1 MALITSIAILAIRA
15 SHYVGPA
22 SNRKRDVPM
31 NHRGFIV
38 IFCLLFAL
46 LSAPLSEAESGKR
59 NSAVIVEGFLRD
71 VWQRKNPEAVDKYVT
86 EDFVITT
93 GGKDIHSRK
102 AFKKWVVD
110 FQSKISDMK
119 LEVIETIQNADGSRV
134 VTRMRLTGKN
144 NGMFGLKPDQKPFVL
159 TATAVWAVN
168 AEGRLEHNWVERN
181 AWEVYNQ
188 LVEN

>member
-1 MALITSIAILAIRA
+1 MKHRGSIA
-15 SHYVGPA
+15 
-22 SNRKRDVPM
+22 
-31 NHRGFIV
+31 

-46 LSAPLSEAESGKR
+46 LSASLSKAESGKR
-59 NSAVIVEGFLRD
+59 NSATIAEGFLRD
-71 VWQRKNPEAVDKYVT
+71 VGQQKNPEAVDKYVT

-93 GGKDIHSRK
+93 GGREIHSRE
-102 AFKKWVVD
+102 AFKKWVAD

-119 LEVIETIQNADGSRV
+119 LEVLETIQNAEGSRV

-168 AEGRLEHNWVERN
+168 AQGRLEHNWVERN
-181 AWEVYNQ
+181 AWEVYSQ

>member
-22 SNRKRDVPM
+22 SNEKRDVPM
-31 NHRGFIV
+31 AHRGFVFIS
-38 IFCLLFAL
+38 CLLFVL

-59 NSAVIVEGFLRD
+59 NSAAIVEGFLRD
-71 VWQRKNPEAVDKYVT
+71 VWQRQNPEAVDKYVT

-93 GGKDIHSRK
+93 GGKDIRARE
-102 AFKKWVVD
+102 AFKKWLTD
-110 FQSKISDMK
+110 FQSKISDMNF
-119 LEVIETIQNADGSRV
+119 EVLETIQNADGSRV

-144 NGMFGLKPDQKPFVL
+144 NGMFELKPDQKSFVL
-159 TATAVWAVN
+159 TATAVWAIN
-168 AEGRLEHNWVERN
+168 SEGRLEHNWVERN
-181 AWEVYNQ
+181 AWEVYSQ

>member
-1 MALITSIAILAIRA
+1 MA
-15 SHYVGPA
+15 
-22 SNRKRDVPM
+22 
-31 NHRGFIV
+31 HRGFVFIS
-38 IFCLLFAL
+38 CLLFVL
-46 LSAPLSEAESGKR
+46 LSAPPTEAEADKPDP
-59 NSAVIVEGFLRD
+59 AAIVEGFLRD
-71 VWQRKNPEAVDKYVT
+71 VWQRQNPEAVDKYVT

-102 AFKKWVVD
+102 AFKKWATD
-110 FQSKISDMK
+110 FQSRISDMD
-119 LEVIETIQNADGSRV
+119 LEVLETIQNADGNRV

-168 AEGRLEHNWVERN
+168 SEGRLEHNWVERN
-181 AWEVYNQ
+181 AWEVYNR